1 MDTRKSEST
10 TDSLN
15 YPRWSFQRHTGSY
28 FPSSSLSVPSRTCP
42 TPPPGRWLPTTGVLR
57 FPGMPSLP
65 LPGAPIGWEPR
76 EWRIASALQ
85 HPPFWGLRG
94 EEIGHT
100 WRKVALAGG
109 FEGHRDSKKHTDA
122 GGGGA
127 SDERDQGVEN
137 EL

>member
-1 MDTRKSEST
+1 
-10 TDSLN
+10 
-15 YPRWSFQRHTGSY
+15 
-28 FPSSSLSVPSRTCP
+28 
-42 TPPPGRWLPTTGVLR
+42 
-57 FPGMPSLP
+57 MP
-65 LPGAPIGWEPR
+65 W

-85 HPPFWGLRG
+85 HPPPFWGLRG

-122 GGGGA
+122 GDGGGGGGGGA